1 MAYTAEEIKEAG
13 LDDFRVFLRQVWD
26 YLGLP
31 PPTPVQNDIAYNL
44 QHAPELY
51 DNGRR
56 VIIQAFRG
64 IGKSWIT
71 VAFVCWLFFINPE
84 LKIMVVS
91 ASQGLADDFTKF
103 VKQLIEGMPM
113 LQHLKPREGQRDSG
127 IKFDVGPSR
136 PSKDPSLKSVGITGQ
151 LTGSRADV
159 IIADD
164 IEIPKN
170 SFTHLLRERLALL
183 VKEFSAVL
191 KPGGRIIYLGTP
203 QTEATLYGKL
213 KKIGYAVV
221 IWPAEIPSKLDN
233 YGGKLAR
240 YIRKLIEKGLP
251 AKTPVDPK
259 RFNEQELMERR
270 IEYGASGYAMQFLL
284 DPSLSDAEKHP
295 LKARDLIIMDVDREQ
310 GFVKLVWSNDRA
322 EVIQDLMCGGL
333 DGDFYVRPIWKD
345 PEMAKWQ
352 GTVMAI
358 DPSGRGLDETAIAIV
373 RYLGGMLYLVKV
385 MGWTDGF
392 GIPTLEAIAK
402 LSAQYRVNSII
413 VEQNYG
419 GGMFDQLLK
428 PVVQRIAAEYT
439 DPATGIVGV
448 PPARFL
454 DEEEWNGWSSTQKEM
469 RISDVL
475 EPILKS
481 HRLVVDRSVIAED
494 LVQQEDKDRYSFIQQ
509 LTRMQRLKG
518 ALANEDRVE
527 AVSMACSFFVEKMAR
542 DKDKVL
548 ANHKEALLD
557 MELKKFVKGVVNFTI
572 RGSRQATK
580 TYSRMIKGR

>member
-1 MAYTAEEIKEAG
+1 MSYSKEEIKEAG
-13 LDDFRVFLRQVWD
+13 LDDFRVFLKQVWD

-31 PPTPVQNDIAYNL
+31 EPTPVQYDIAYYL
-44 QHAPELY
+44 QHAPVKFE
-51 DNGRR
+51 NGRR

-71 VAFVCWLFFINPE
+71 VAFVCWLLFIDPD

-103 VKQLIEGMPM
+103 VKQLIDGMPI
-113 LQHLKPREGQRDSG
+113 LQHLRPREGQRDSG

-170 SFTHLLRERLALL
+170 SFTHLLRERLSLL

-213 KKIGYAVV
+213 KKLGYVV
-221 IWPAEIPSKLDN
+221 LVWPSEIPSKLDV
-233 YGGKLAR
+233 YGGRLAR
-240 YIRKLIEKGLP
+240 YIQKLIAKGLP

-270 IEYGASGYAMQFLL
+270 IEYGTTGYAMQFLL
-284 DPSLSDAEKHP
+284 DPSLADAEKHP
-295 LKARDLIIMDVDREQ
+295 LKARDLMIMDVDQEQ
-310 GFVKLVWSNDRA
+310 GFVKLVWSQDR
-322 EVIQDLMCGGL
+322 EVLLNDLMCGGL
-333 DGDFYVRPIWKD
+333 DGDFYVKPVWYSK
-345 PEMAKWQ
+345 EMEKWQ

-358 DPSGRGLDETAIAIV
+358 DPSGRGMDETSIAII
-373 RYLGGMLYLVKV
+373 RYLYGQLYLVKV
-385 MGWTDGF
+385 AGWVDGF
-392 GIPTLEAIAK
+392 GETTLQAIAR
-402 LSAQYRVNSII
+402 LSAEYRVNYII
-413 VEQNYG
+413 DEKNYG
-419 GGMFDQLLK
+419 GGMFSQLLK
-428 PVVQRIAAEYT
+428 PWVNKEAAEYI
-439 DPATGIVGV
+439 DPTTGVKGV
-448 PPARFL
+448 PAARFL
-454 DEEEWNGWSSTQKEM
+454 DDDEWNGWSSTQKEM
-469 RISDVL
+469 RICDVL

-481 HRLVVDRSVIAED
+481 HKLVVSRTVIEED
-494 LVQQEDKDRYSFIQQ
+494 LRQQEDKDRYSFIQQ

-518 ALANEDRVE
+518 ALPNDDRVE
-527 AVSMACSFFVEKMAR
+527 VVSMACSYFVEKMNR
-542 DKDKVL
+542 DKDKML
-548 ANHKEALLD
+548 DKHKQGLLD
-557 MELKKFVKGVVNFTI
+557 RELRKFVKGVVNFTS
-572 RGSRQATK
+572 RNQNPGAGSL
-580 TYSRMIKGR
+580 RMIK